1 MLSRQSRGKISL
13 QNNSTQNRNIEKA
26 AVNSRYSQME
36 KNVSEKAKAW
46 FQMDCKNIQKEQDK
60 NKDV

>member
-26 AVNSRYSQME
+26 ATNSRYSQME
-36 KNVSEKAKAW
+36 KNVSENARKW
-46 FQMDCKNIQKEQDK
+46 FQMDCKNNKKEQDK

>member
-1 MLSRQSRGKISL
+1 MLNRQSRAKVSL
-13 QNNSTQNRNIEKA
+13 QNNTTQNRNIEKA
-26 AVNSRYSQME
+26 ATNGRYAQME

-46 FQMDCKNIQKEQDK
+46 FQMDCKNIKKEQDK

>member
-13 QNNSTQNRNIEKA
+13 QNNSTQKRNIEKA
-26 AVNSRYSQME
+26 ATNSRYSQME
-36 KNVSEKAKAW
+36 KNVSEKARKW

>member
-26 AVNSRYSQME
+26 ATNGRYAQME
-36 KNVSEKAKAW
+36 KNVSENARKW
-46 FQMDCKNIQKEQDK
+46 FQMDCKNIKKEQDK